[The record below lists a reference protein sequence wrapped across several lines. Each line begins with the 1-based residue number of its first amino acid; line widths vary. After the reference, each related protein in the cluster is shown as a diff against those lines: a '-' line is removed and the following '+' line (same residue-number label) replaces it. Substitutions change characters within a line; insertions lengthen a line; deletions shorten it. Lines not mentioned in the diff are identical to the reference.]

1 MAIKLAAMRCRCQG
15 SKAQICKINYKL
27 RSEFVSW
34 PVASIGKYIRVQ
46 EIFVQVAEFA
56 SSLIGW
62 RNQLAQNMAIN
73 MHETANKNQIIN
85 NQSFVLLP
93 ADFPR
98 PKKRV
103 DCKHFKLKFHLVQ
116 LGIDGICNLHC
127 LHNSQRFVCFTNLQ
141 ICIKSI

>member
-98 PKKRV
+98 PKKEWIANILSLN
-103 DCKHFKLKFHLVQ
+103 F
-116 LGIDGICNLHC
+116 IWSSSASTAYAICIVC
-127 LHNSQRFVCFTNLQ
+127 IIVKDSFVLQ
-141 ICIKSI
+141 IYRYV